1 MEAKLKKILNDKQTM
16 NIANCAARGYGSALS
31 KDEIENCIYNAA
43 WNALGKFDESK
54 GVKFSTFLHRGV
66 RLQCQRRLNFNT
78 KYKSSHYYE
87 EVVFSKFNKSIKNQ
101 MYSQELVLEMKDEIE
116 NCEDPDILYDRFYNN
131 MTLVEIAKKQ
141 KTSYETVRNKINKN
155 LKIIKNR
162 IY

>member
-1 MEAKLKKILNDKQTM
+1 MKKILNDKQTM

>member
-1 MEAKLKKILNDKQTM
+1 LKKILNDKQTM

>member
-1 MEAKLKKILNDKQTM
+1 M